1 MVCLQSSIVHF
12 WRKSHFIPCEI
23 GLYDGILEFGKMHFS
38 LERVCLKMPVIP
50 QELVAQLE
58 RIPDAELQE
67 LAQMLASR
75 LENNQFNADTFFI

>member
-1 MVCLQSSIVHF
+1 
-12 WRKSHFIPCEI
+12 
-23 GLYDGILEFGKMHFS
+23 MHFS